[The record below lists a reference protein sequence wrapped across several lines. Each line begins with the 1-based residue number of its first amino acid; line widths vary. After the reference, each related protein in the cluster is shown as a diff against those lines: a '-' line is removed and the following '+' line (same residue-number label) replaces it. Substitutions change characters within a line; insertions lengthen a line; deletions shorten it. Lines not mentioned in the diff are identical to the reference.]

1 MSETEQPAVRIDK
14 WLWAVRIYK
23 TRNEAAD
30 ACRGSAVRLN
40 GTIAKPSAKLRTG
53 DLVTAR
59 TSALTRTLLVTGL
72 TEKRVG
78 APRVTEFLE
87 DRTPDSE
94 RQGAKEK
101 HDNARLYALDQGGR
115 PTKKNRRDIERILGS
130 DW

>member
-1 MSETEQPAVRIDK
+1 MPSTAVVSPLID
-14 WLWAVRIYK
+14 A
-23 TRNEAAD
+23 RNGAFY
-30 ACRGSAVRLN
+30 
-40 GTIAKPSAKLRTG
+40 
-53 DLVTAR
+53 LVCGCGCR

-94 RQGAKEK
+94 RQAAKEK